1 MNELFDKLSKVG
13 MFSSDAIP
21 KFFQLAP
28 LSLGGCI
35 FLVSIF
41 AIMFSISD
49 FSNDTIKNIAS
60 KGFHREYIYLS
71 KLITILF
78 FAVLSLALAFVT
90 ALITAQIVVN
100 KAIPNFF
107 EHNNDFAKSLG
118 FLGLQIVTYTSIAVF
133 LSTTFRSLGPALS
146 IFLVFVFLESKIGDW
161 IDKFIHDVLHSDF
174 SIIPYTISGAFEKP
188 LDITRGI
195 IVLCTYVLVFTIIG
209 LYTFRKRDIN

>member
-1 MNELFDKLSKVG
+1 

-146 IFLVFVFLESKIGDW
+146 IFLVFVFFCFCFLRWAVFYVIYDM
-161 IDKFIHDVLHSDF
+161 F
-174 SIIPYTISGAFEKP
+174 SSTDNE
-188 LDITRGI
+188 
-195 IVLCTYVLVFTIIG
+195 VVLVVCVFCFNFVIKNSF
-209 LYTFRKRDIN
+209 LN